1 MEIKVRVMIHELA
14 EKENISIREL
24 SRLTDIR
31 PQALNELA
39 NQKRQNINFGHIQ
52 RIAEAFNII
61 DINQIITLVITD
73 KDEEKSNTPPE
84 TNHNPNTFHIYFIEI
99 P

>member
-39 NQKRQNINFGHIQ
+39 NQKSQNINFGHIQ

-73 KDEEKSNTPPE
+73 KDEDKDKDN
-84 TNHNPNTFHIYFIEI
+84 
-99 P
+99 